1 MYYDL
6 GGRAVRLLGCKSTM
20 NLQLSL
26 AVVVFLNALQSLS
39 SATRSTHMSDRE
51 KAGLRGPVRTCLEE
65 IIYPTGK
72 YLSTTEY
79 STDGRVL
86 TIRTTQ
92 PDGSEWVTT
101 NIYDTN
107 GHLVKTVS
115 GKLGEPGTEMRYD
128 YDETGR
134 LLTTTNITEPGN
146 RTNFHYDEQGRKTV
160 VQNFDAR
167 TLQRAQSSMYSGSPW
182 DAAVGAGIGVP
193 VGGKVTTIYDD
204 NNQPTEAQIRDA
216 EEHIVSRFVRTYDAN
231 GRMVEEKPIWE
242 NPILLMLDKFPDEE
256 RAQLSPEQIKQM
268 NNEMGALLG
277 GKAKAGTSYTYD
289 AQNRITKMRERN
301 MVFEKTTTILY
312 NAQGDKAEERTT
324 FTGNSVMP
332 VGVPYSIDKD
342 GTRVPSEPV
351 AEVPASAG
359 VPEDSEIHYTY
370 QYDSYGNWT
379 EQTVNHGSGPDEP
392 INVHHRKLS
401 YY

>member
-115 GKLGEPGTEMRYD
+115 GKPGEPGTEMRYD
-128 YDETGR
+128 YDET
-134 LLTTTNITEPGN
+134 
-146 RTNFHYDEQGRKTV
+146 
-160 VQNFDAR
+160 R